1 MVSWADDKQKGHD
14 TGYRIVFPTWW
25 KSSWKDVRLGVT
37 EEAHMAVQEK
47 RLIELLQAK
56 RREDP
61 EGFRAYMPDVAEM
74 LPDQPSRR
82 TRRRSPFGLTEQE
95 VSYHRA
101 GLSEALGRLSDGII
115 VEDEAIKGLRHCAHL
130 IRDGSLQYTGE
141 SEVVNGGISHEMGHE
156 VLRSL
161 VRAAIGKSPGAYKA
175 KTTIPVGEGG
185 DVLERISVIMG
196 VFLELDRDGRLVSIS
211 VDPGRL
217 RKRRKLMA
225 FVGAS
230 EDPEPDVALRHDD
243 YLAMQDR

>member
-1 MVSWADDKQKGHD
+1 
-14 TGYRIVFPTWW
+14 
-25 KSSWKDVRLGVT
+25 
-37 EEAHMAVQEK
+37 MAVQEK

-82 TRRRSPFGLTEQE
+82 IRRKSPFGLTEQE

-101 GLSEALGRLSDGII
+101 GLSETLGKLNDGAI
-115 VEDEAIKGLRHCAHL
+115 VAEEAVKGLRHCAHL

-141 SEVVNGGISHEMGHE
+141 SEVVNGGMPHEMGHG
-156 VLRSL
+156 VLKSL
-161 VRAAIGKSPGAYKA
+161 VRAAIGKSPGSYKA
-175 KTTIPVGEGG
+175 RTTIPVGDGG
-185 DVLERISVIMG
+185 DVLDRVSLIMG
-196 VFLELDRDGRLVSIS
+196 VFLELDRDGRLVSVSI
-211 VDPGRL
+211 DPGRF

-230 EDPEPDVALRHDD
+230 KDPEPDVALRHDD
-243 YLAMQDR
+243 YLAMQDPHGRD